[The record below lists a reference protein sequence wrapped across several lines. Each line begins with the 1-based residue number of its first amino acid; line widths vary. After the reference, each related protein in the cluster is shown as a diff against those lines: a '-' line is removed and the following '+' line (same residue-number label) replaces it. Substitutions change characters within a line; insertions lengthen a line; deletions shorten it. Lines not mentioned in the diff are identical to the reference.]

1 MSTLYYRNRKNR
13 KKGYDPVKKTA
24 SILLSLILVL
34 GCLLS
39 GCSGGSAD
47 VAYKAPSEPSEPS
60 DPSESDGCVLRGEI
74 IDVYDGSVLLCPE
87 NGELCTVG
95 ISGIPLVGEDGAEL
109 SASDISVGMLVD
121 VVFSGV
127 VLETYPSQ
135 LSAPDKLTVTG
146 RSNGLVGFYFDAI
159 CDIIQDGAG
168 LSENISVVSV
178 DLSRAANLT
187 DAQRAALAYMTGCKL
202 GCDWLS
208 LSYKELCDEGY
219 IDSEALIFEDGVL
232 ISASTADGSVKDDRF
247 DFDLE
252 IWRSGLGAVFFKDCT
267 AKLKNGVWSYE
278 VGSYGI
284 S

>member
-1 MSTLYYRNRKNR
+1 MLPSAVCCP
-13 KKGYDPVKKTA
+13 DA
-24 SILLSLILVL
+24 Q
-34 GCLLS
+34 
-39 GCSGGSAD
+39 GG
-47 VAYKAPSEPSEPS
+47 AYNAPSKPSEPSELS
-60 DPSESDGCVLRGEI
+60 EPSEPDGCVLRGEI
-74 IDVYDGSVLLCPE
+74 IDLYDGSVLLCPE
-87 NGELCTVG
+87 DGGLCTVG

-121 VVFSGV
+121 VAFSGV

-135 LSAPDKLTVTG
+135 LYAPDKLTVTG
-146 RSNGLVGFYFDAI
+146 RSNGLVKFYFDAI
-159 CDIIQDGAG
+159 CDIVQDGAG

-202 GCDWLS
+202 GCEWLS

-219 IDSEALIFEDGVL
+219 IDSEALVFEDGVL

-247 DFDLE
+247 NFDLE
-252 IWRSGLGAVFFKDCT
+252 IWRSGLGAVFYKDCS
-267 AKLKNGVWSYE
+267 ASLKKGVWSYE

-284 S
+284 A